1 MDSDFWRFGVLSDLN
16 LRKKGC
22 FMKNLLSKTIR
33 AVSAFATVAVTAI
46 PAFAV
51 TSPDFPMAGFATQN
65 GGTTGGKGYSEVTV
79 SNVND
84 LKSYAK
90 AGNKIIYVK
99 PGTYM
104 GPIEVGSNVT
114 IYGYQGAI
122 IAQPTTGSAMK
133 LSGSKNVI
141 IRNLVF
147 KGIGA
152 HDDDDEDCLQVNHES
167 KNVWIDHVDIYDG
180 HDGNLDITNASDYVT
195 ISWTKFSYT
204 SASTGHQ
211 FSNLIGNSKTKTS
224 DRGHLNV
231 TIHHTWWADGVKE
244 RMPRVRF
251 GKVHV
256 ANNLFDSKDASHCV
270 RAAVEADIRIEK
282 NVFIGVK
289 KDLDLYTSDGAITAA
304 QMIDNYEENVKTKQA
319 GTGTAFTP
327 SYSMSLTDVSTQA
340 KAYALRDSIKLYAGA
355 TLPNPGAAQTVTPAS
370 SSSEAKS
377 SSSVAKSSSSSA
389 KSSSSQVTEPV
400 EVSSSSVKSSSSS
413 APKSSSSVVAGEAS
427 LTKHGSGSTKQ
438 EVKQGEAIAEFYFT
452 VAGATGAT
460 VTGLP
465 EGVAGAMKGSDFYIS
480 GTVATTT
487 APGAYNFTVTTTGA
501 ATNATKSGTITV
513 VAANSAVAEL
523 SSSAEVSSSSLSNAP
538 ESSSS
543 KDSEL
548 AEVSSSSVAGPNSSE
563 SGTMALNVAT
573 LAPRLNVSV
582 DGRVLT
588 VQGTAQA
595 AYLLDA
601 QGRLIAKVQPSG
613 SDCTINVP
621 RAGSYLL
628 RVGHETQ
635 RVTVR

>member
-1 MDSDFWRFGVLSDLN
+1 MTN
-16 LRKKGC
+16 L
-22 FMKNLLSKTIR
+22 FSKSIR
-33 AVSAFATVAVTAI
+33 AVATFAAMAVTTTVI

-79 SNVND
+79 DNVND

-104 GPIEVGSNVT
+104 GPVEVGSNVT

-122 IAQPTTGSAMK
+122 IAQPASGSAMK

-141 IRNLVF
+141 IRNLKF

-270 RAAVEADIRIEK
+270 RAAVEANIRIEK
-282 NVFIGVK
+282 NVFIGVQK
-289 KDLDLYTSDGAITAA
+289 ALDLYTSDGAITAA
-304 QMIDNYEENVKTKQA
+304 QMISNYEENVKKQQA

-327 SYSMSLTDVSTQA
+327 PYSMSLTDVSTQA

-355 TLPNPGAAQTVTPAS
+355 TLPDPGKSQTVTPAS
-370 SSSEAKS
+370 SSSEVAS
-377 SSSVAKSSSSSA
+377 SSSVA
-389 KSSSSQVTEPV
+389 
-400 EVSSSSVKSSSSS
+400 VSSSSV
-413 APKSSSSVVAGEAS
+413 AQSSSSVAQSSSSQAVSSSSQGEVVSGTAT
-427 LTKHGSGSTKQ
+427 LTKHGSGSAKQ
-438 EVKQGEAIAEFYFT
+438 QVKQGESIEEFYFT

-465 EGVAGAMKGSDFYIS
+465 DGIVGTMKGSDFYIS
-480 GTVATTT
+480 GTVAQN
-487 APGAYNFTVTTTGA
+487 AAVGAYNFTVTTTGA
-501 ATNATKSGTITV
+501 TTNATKNGTITV
-513 VAANSAVAEL
+513 IGANGEVA
-523 SSSAEVSSSSLSNAP
+523 

-543 KDSEL
+543 KVE
-548 AEVSSSSVAGPNSSE
+548 SSSSSEQGTTSLDVA
-563 SGTMALNVAT
+563 AI
-573 LAPRLNVSV
+573 APHFNVSV
-582 DGRVLT
+582 NGRVLT
-588 VQGTAQA
+588 VQGTTQA

-601 QGRLIAKVQPSG
+601 QGRLITKVQSLG
-613 SDCTINVP
+613 GESSVTVP
-621 RAGSYLL
+621 RAGMYLL
-628 RVGHETQ
+628 RAGNET
-635 RVTVR
+635 RRITVR

>member
-1 MDSDFWRFGVLSDLN
+1 MRVAA
-16 LRKKGC
+16 
-22 FMKNLLSKTIR
+22 T
-33 AVSAFATVAVTAI
+33 FAALAVTTAAV

-51 TSPDFPMAGFATQN
+51 TSPDFPMTGFATQN
-65 GGTTGGKGYSEVTV
+65 GGTTGGKGKSEVTV
-79 SNVND
+79 DNVTD
-84 LKSYAK
+84 LKAYAK

-133 LSGSKNVI
+133 LSGSSNVI
-141 IRNLVF
+141 IRNLKF

-270 RAAVEADIRIEK
+270 RAAVEANIRIEK
-282 NVFIGVK
+282 NVFIGVQK
-289 KDLDLYTSDGAITAA
+289 ALDLYTSDGAITAA
-304 QMIDNYEENVKTKQA
+304 QMIGNYEENVKKQQA

-327 SYSMSLTDVSTQA
+327 PYTMSLTDVSTQA

-355 TLPNPGAAQTVTPAS
+355 TLPDPGKSQTVTPAS

-377 SSSVAKSSSSSA
+377 SSSVAVSSSSVA
-389 KSSSSQVTEPV
+389 KSSSSVAQ
-400 EVSSSSVKSSSSS
+400 SSSSVAQSSSSQGE
-413 APKSSSSVVAGEAS
+413 VVSGTAT
-427 LTKHGSGSTKQ
+427 LTKHGSGSAKQ
-438 EVKQGEAIAEFYFT
+438 EVKQGESIEEFYFT

-465 EGVAGAMKGSDFYIS
+465 DGIVGTMKGSDFYIS
-480 GTVATTT
+480 GTVAQN
-487 APGAYNFTVTTTGA
+487 AAVGAYNFTITTTGA
-501 ATNATKSGTITV
+501 TTNATKSGTITV
-513 VAANSAVAEL
+513 IGANGEVA
-523 SSSAEVSSSSLSNAP
+523 

-543 KDSEL
+543 KVE
-548 AEVSSSSVAGPNSSE
+548 SSSSSE
-563 SGTMALNVAT
+563 QGTTSLDVAT
-573 LAPRLNVSV
+573 VASHFNVSV

-588 VQGTAQA
+588 VQGATQA

-601 QGRLIAKVQPSG
+601 QGRLITKVQSLG
-613 SDCTINVP
+613 SESLITVP
-621 RAGSYLL
+621 RAGMYLL
-628 RVGHETQ
+628 RVGNETR
-635 RVTVR
+635 RVIVR

>member
-1 MDSDFWRFGVLSDLN
+1 MTN
-16 LRKKGC
+16 L
-22 FMKNLLSKTIR
+22 FSKSIR
-33 AVSAFATVAVTAI
+33 AVATFAAMAVTTTAV

-79 SNVND
+79 DNVND

-104 GPIEVGSNVT
+104 GPVEVGSNVT

-141 IRNLVF
+141 IRNLKF
-147 KGIGA
+147 KGVGA

-167 KNVWIDHVDIYDG
+167 KNVWIDHVDVYDG
-180 HDGNLDITNASDYVT
+180 HDGNLDITNASDFVT

-231 TIHHTWWADGVKE
+231 TIHHTWWADGVVE

-256 ANNLFDSKDASHCV
+256 ANNLFDSKNASYCV
-270 RAAVEADIRIEK
+270 RAAIEADIRIER
-282 NVFIGVK
+282 NVFIGVQK
-289 KDLDLYTSDGAITAA
+289 ALDLYTSDGAITAA
-304 QMIDNYEENVKTKQA
+304 QMIENYEENVKKPQS

-327 SYSMSLTDVSTQA
+327 PYSMSLTDVSTQA

-355 TLPNPGAAQTVTPAS
+355 TLPDPGKSQTVTPAS
-370 SSSEAKS
+370 SSSEVQS
-377 SSSVAKSSSSSA
+377 SSSVA
-389 KSSSSQVTEPV
+389 
-400 EVSSSSVKSSSSS
+400 VSSSSV
-413 APKSSSSVVAGEAS
+413 AQSSSSVAQSSSSQAVSSSSQGEVVSGTAT
-427 LTKHGSGSTKQ
+427 LTKHGSGSAKQ
-438 EVKQGEAIAEFYFT
+438 QVKQGESIEEFYFT

-465 EGVAGAMKGSDFYIS
+465 DGIVGTMKGSDFYIS
-480 GTVATTT
+480 GTVAQN
-487 APGAYNFTVTTTGA
+487 AAVGAYNFTITTTGA
-501 ATNATKSGTITV
+501 TTNATKSGTITV
-513 VAANSAVAEL
+513 IGANGEVA
-523 SSSAEVSSSSLSNAP
+523 

-543 KDSEL
+543 KVE
-548 AEVSSSSVAGPNSSE
+548 SSSSSE
-563 SGTMALNVAT
+563 QGTTSLDVAT
-573 LAPRLNVSV
+573 VAPHFNVTV

-588 VQGTAQA
+588 VQGATQT

-601 QGRLIAKVQPSG
+601 QGRLITKVQSLG
-613 SDCTINVP
+613 GESSITVP
-621 RAGSYLL
+621 RAGMYLL
-628 RVGHETQ
+628 RVGNET
-635 RVTVR
+635 RRITVR

>member
-1 MDSDFWRFGVLSDLN
+1 MGNKFVFGVV
-16 LRKKGC
+16 
-22 FMKNLLSKTIR
+22 FAV
-33 AVSAFATVAVTAI
+33 AVS
-46 PAFAV
+46 AFAV

-65 GGTTGGKGYSEVTV
+65 GGTTGGKGKSVVTV
-79 SNVND
+79 DNVND

-104 GPIEVGSNVT
+104 GTIDVGSNVT

-122 IAQPTTGSAMK
+122 IAQPSKGSAMK

-147 KGIGA
+147 KGAGA

-167 KNVWIDHVDIYDG
+167 SNVWIDHVDIYDG

-211 FSNLIGNSKTKTS
+211 FSNLIGSSATKTS

-231 TIHHTWWADGVKE
+231 TFHHSWWADGVVE
-244 RMPRVRF
+244 RMPRVRY

-256 ANNLFDSKDASHCV
+256 ANNLFDSKKASYCV
-270 RAAVEADIRIEK
+270 RAAVEANIRVEK
-282 NVFIGVK
+282 NVFIGVQK
-289 KDLDLYTSDGAITAA
+289 ALDLYTKDGAITAA
-304 QMIDNYEENVKTKQA
+304 QMIGNYEENVKKAQS

-355 TLPNPGAAQTVTPAS
+355 TLPDPGSSQVETPVSS
-370 SSSEAKS
+370 SSSE
-377 SSSVAKSSSSSA
+377 AKSSSSSA
-389 KSSSSQVTEPV
+389 KSSSS
-400 EVSSSSVKSSSSS
+400 
-413 APKSSSSVVAGEAS
+413 VVISGEAS

-438 EVKQGEAIAEFYFT
+438 EVKQGEAVVEFYFT

-465 EGVAGAMKGSDFYIS
+465 EGVAGTMKGSDFYIS
-480 GTVATTT
+480 GTVAQD
-487 APGAYNFTVTTTGA
+487 AAVGEYGFTVTTTGA
-501 ATNATKSGTITV
+501 AQNVTKNGTITV
-513 VAANSAVAEL
+513 AAANGSVVESGSGEVEL
-523 SSSAEVSSSSLSNAP
+523 SSSSEAEPVE

-543 KDSEL
+543 FETSMN
-548 AEVSSSSVAGPNSSE
+548 V
-563 SGTMALNVAT
+563 MAAIQ
-573 LAPRLNVSV
+573 APRVHVSV
-582 DGRVLT
+582 DGRVLSVHGAAHT
-588 VQGTAQA
+588 

-601 QGRLIAKVQPSG
+601 QGKLIAKVRPSG
-613 SDCTINVP
+613 NACSMTVP
-621 RAGSYLL
+621 RAGTYLL
-628 RVGHETQ
+628 RMGYETQ
-635 RVTVR
+635 RISVR

>member
-1 MDSDFWRFGVLSDLN
+1 MN
-16 LRKKGC
+16 Y
-22 FMKNLLSKTIR
+22 LLSKTIR
-33 AVSAFATVAVTAI
+33 AVATFAAMAVTTTAV

-79 SNVND
+79 DNVSD

-104 GPIEVGSNVT
+104 GPVEVGSNVT

-141 IRNLVF
+141 IRNLKF
-147 KGIGA
+147 KGVGA

-167 KNVWIDHVDIYDG
+167 KNVWIDHVDVYDG

-231 TIHHTWWADGVKE
+231 TIHHTWWADGVVE

-256 ANNLFDSKDASHCV
+256 ANNLFDSKNASYCV
-270 RAAVEADIRIEK
+270 RAAIEADIRIER
-282 NVFIGVK
+282 NVFIGVQK
-289 KDLDLYTSDGAITAA
+289 ALDLYTSDGAITAA
-304 QMIDNYEENVKTKQA
+304 QMIENYEENVKKPQS
-319 GTGTAFTP
+319 GTGTAFKP

-355 TLPNPGAAQTVTPAS
+355 TLPDPGASGTVTPA
-370 SSSEAKS
+370 
-377 SSSVAKSSSSSA
+377 SSSSA
-389 KSSSSQVTEPV
+389 KSSSSVASSSSAKSSSSV
-400 EVSSSSVKSSSSS
+400 AVSSSSVAQSSSSQ
-413 APKSSSSVVAGEAS
+413 AVSSSSQGEVVSGTAT
-427 LTKHGSGSTKQ
+427 LTKHGSGSAKQ
-438 EVKQGEAIAEFYFT
+438 EVKQGESIEEFYFT

-465 EGVAGAMKGSDFYIS
+465 DGIVGTMKGSDFYIS
-480 GTVATTT
+480 GTVAQN
-487 APGAYNFTVTTTGA
+487 AAVGAYNFTVTTTGA
-501 ATNATKSGTITV
+501 TTNATKSGTITV
-513 VAANSAVAEL
+513 VSASGTVA
-523 SSSAEVSSSSLSNAP
+523 

-543 KDSEL
+543 NVD
-548 AEVSSSSVAGPNSSE
+548 SSSSSEQGTTSLGVVAI
-563 SGTMALNVAT
+563 
-573 LAPRLNVSV
+573 APHFNITV

-588 VQGTAQA
+588 VQGATQT

-601 QGRLIAKVQPSG
+601 QGRLITKVQSLG
-613 SDCTINVP
+613 GESSITVP
-621 RAGSYLL
+621 RAGMYLL
-628 RVGHETQ
+628 RSGHET
-635 RVTVR
+635 RRITVR

>member
-1 MDSDFWRFGVLSDLN
+1 MESKNAKWSKMLAAGVVL
-16 LRKKGC
+16 G
-22 FMKNLLSKTIR
+22 
-33 AVSAFATVAVTAI
+33 ATLVTS
-46 PAFAV
+46 AFAV

-79 SNVND
+79 DNVSD

-104 GPIEVGSNVT
+104 GPVEVGSNVT

-122 IAQPTTGSAMK
+122 IAQPASGSAMK

-141 IRNLVF
+141 IRNLKF
-147 KGIGA
+147 KGAGA

-231 TIHHTWWADGVKE
+231 TIHHTWWADGVVE

-256 ANNLFDSKDASHCV
+256 ANNLFDSKNASYCV
-270 RAAVEADIRIEK
+270 RAAIEADIRIER
-282 NVFIGVK
+282 NVFIGVQK
-289 KDLDLYTSDGAITAA
+289 ALDLYTSDGAITAA
-304 QMIDNYEENVKTKQA
+304 QMIENYEENVKKPQA
-319 GTGTAFTP
+319 GTGTAFKP

-355 TLPNPGAAQTVTPAS
+355 TLPDPGASGTVTPTS
-370 SSSEAKS
+370 SSSKVTEPAEVTS
-377 SSSVAKSSSSSA
+377 SSCVAKSSSSQGS
-389 KSSSSQVTEPV
+389 
-400 EVSSSSVKSSSSS
+400 
-413 APKSSSSVVAGEAS
+413 VAGEAS
-427 LTKHGSGSTKQ
+427 LTKHGSGSTTQ
-438 EVKQGEAIAEFYFT
+438 TVAAGESIAEFYYT
-452 VAGATGAT
+452 IAGATGAT

-465 EGVAGAMKGSDFYIS
+465 DGVTGTLKGSDYYIS
-480 GTVATTT
+480 GTVSAT
-487 APGAYNFTVTTTGA
+487 AAAGAYKFTVTTTGA
-501 ATNATKSGTITV
+501 TTNASKSGTITV
-513 VAANSAVAEL
+513 TSANGEAPAS
-523 SSSAEVSSSSLSNAP
+523 SSSAM
-538 ESSSS
+538 SSSS
-543 KDSEL
+543 KVNEPV
-548 AEVSSSSVAGPNSSE
+548 ETSSSSQGTVVDESSCSVESPNSSDSSE
-563 SGTMALNVAT
+563 SSMVLSTANFGQ
-573 LAPRLNVSV
+573 RIQVSV
-582 DGRVLT
+582 EGRLVSVHGVAHT
-588 VQGTAQA
+588 

-601 QGRLIAKVQPSG
+601 QGKIVAKAVANAENLTLS
-613 SDCTINVP
+613 VP
-621 RAGSYLL
+621 RAGTYLL
-628 RVGHETQ
+628 RVGHETR
-635 RVTVR
+635 RVVVR

>member
-1 MDSDFWRFGVLSDLN
+1 MESKNAKWSKMLAAGVVL
-16 LRKKGC
+16 G
-22 FMKNLLSKTIR
+22 
-33 AVSAFATVAVTAI
+33 ATLVTS
-46 PAFAV
+46 AFAV

-79 SNVND
+79 DNVSD

-104 GPIEVGSNVT
+104 GPVEVGSNVT

-122 IAQPTTGSAMK
+122 IAQPASGSAMK

-141 IRNLVF
+141 IRNLKF
-147 KGIGA
+147 KGAGA

-231 TIHHTWWADGVKE
+231 TFHHTWWADGVVE

-256 ANNLFDSKDASHCV
+256 ANNLFDSKNASYCV
-270 RAAVEADIRIEK
+270 RAAIEADIRIER
-282 NVFIGVK
+282 NVFIGVQK
-289 KDLDLYTSDGAITAA
+289 ALDLYTSDGAITAA
-304 QMIDNYEENVKTKQA
+304 QMIENYEENVKKPQA

-327 SYSMSLTDVSTQA
+327 PYSMSLTDVSTQA
-340 KAYALRDSIKLYAGA
+340 KAYALRDSVKLYAGA
-355 TLPNPGAAQTVTPAS
+355 TLPDPGSSPVVTPAS
-370 SSSEAKS
+370 SSSKVTEPAEVTS
-377 SSSVAKSSSSSA
+377 SSSVAKSSSSQGS
-389 KSSSSQVTEPV
+389 
-400 EVSSSSVKSSSSS
+400 
-413 APKSSSSVVAGEAS
+413 VAGEAS
-427 LTKHGSGSTKQ
+427 LTKHGSGSTTQ
-438 EVKQGEAIAEFYFT
+438 TVAAGESIAEFYFT

-465 EGVAGAMKGSDFYIS
+465 DGVTGTLKGSDYYIS
-480 GTVATTT
+480 GTVSAT
-487 APGAYNFTVTTTGA
+487 AAAGAYKFTVTTTGA
-501 ATNATKSGTITV
+501 TTNASKSGTITV
-513 VAANSAVAEL
+513 TSANGEAPAS
-523 SSSAEVSSSSLSNAP
+523 SSSAMSSSSKVNEPVETSSSSQGTVVD

-543 KDSEL
+543 VES
-548 AEVSSSSVAGPNSSE
+548 PNSSDSSE
-563 SGTMALNVAT
+563 SSMVLSTANFGQ
-573 LAPRLNVSV
+573 RIQVSV
-582 DGRVLT
+582 EGRLVSVHGVAHT
-588 VQGTAQA
+588 

-601 QGRLIAKVQPSG
+601 QGKIVAKAVANAENLTLS
-613 SDCTINVP
+613 VP
-621 RAGSYLL
+621 RAGTYLL
-628 RVGHETQ
+628 RIGHETR
-635 RVTVR
+635 RVVVR

>member
-1 MDSDFWRFGVLSDLN
+1 MFSLVFRHKFKE
-16 LRKKGC
+16 KKGC
-22 FMKNLLSKTIR
+22 FMNYLFSKSIG
-33 AVSAFATVAVTAI
+33 AVATFAAMAVTTAAI

-79 SNVND
+79 DNVND
-84 LKSYAK
+84 LKTHAK

-104 GPIEVGSNVT
+104 GPVEVGSNVT

-122 IAQPTTGSAMK
+122 IAQPTSGSAMK

-141 IRNLVF
+141 IRNLKF
-147 KGIGA
+147 KGVGA

-167 KNVWIDHVDIYDG
+167 KNVWIDHVDVYDG
-180 HDGNLDITNASDYVT
+180 HDGNLDITNASDFVT

-231 TIHHTWWADGVKE
+231 TIHHTWWADGVVE

-256 ANNLFDSKDASHCV
+256 ANNLFDSKNASYCV
-270 RAAVEADIRIEK
+270 RAAIEADIRIER
-282 NVFIGVK
+282 NVFIGVQK
-289 KDLDLYTSDGAITAA
+289 ALDLYTSDGAITAA
-304 QMIDNYEENVKTKQA
+304 QMISNYEENVKKQQA
-319 GTGTAFTP
+319 GMGTAFTP
-327 SYSMSLTDVSTQA
+327 PYSMSLTDVSTQA

-355 TLPNPGAAQTVTPAS
+355 TLPDPGKSQTVTPAS

-377 SSSVAKSSSSSA
+377 SSSVAVSSSSVA
-389 KSSSSQVTEPV
+389 KSSSSVAQSSSSQA
-400 EVSSSSVKSSSSS
+400 VSSSSQ
-413 APKSSSSVVAGEAS
+413 GEAVS
-427 LTKHGSGSTKQ
+427 GTATLTKHGSGSAKQ
-438 EVKQGEAIAEFYFT
+438 EVKQGESIEEFYFT

-465 EGVAGAMKGSDFYIS
+465 DGIVGTMKGSDFYIS
-480 GTVATTT
+480 GTVAQN
-487 APGAYNFTVTTTGA
+487 AAVGAYNFTVTTTGA
-501 ATNATKSGTITV
+501 TTNATKSGTITV
-513 VAANSAVAEL
+513 IGANGEVA
-523 SSSAEVSSSSLSNAP
+523 

-543 KDSEL
+543 KVE
-548 AEVSSSSVAGPNSSE
+548 SSSSSE
-563 SGTMALNVAT
+563 QGTTSLDVAT
-573 LAPRLNVSV
+573 VASHFNVSV
-582 DGRVLT
+582 NGRVLT
-588 VQGTAQA
+588 VQGTTQA

-601 QGRLIAKVQPSG
+601 QGRLITKVQSLG
-613 SDCTINVP
+613 GESSITVP
-621 RAGSYLL
+621 RAGMYLL
-628 RVGHETQ
+628 RAGNEA
-635 RVTVR
+635 RRITVR

>member
-1 MDSDFWRFGVLSDLN
+1 MESKNAKWSKMLAAGVVL
-16 LRKKGC
+16 G
-22 FMKNLLSKTIR
+22 
-33 AVSAFATVAVTAI
+33 ATLVTSS
-46 PAFAV
+46 FAV
-51 TSPDFPMAGFATQN
+51 TSPDLPMTGFATQN

-79 SNVND
+79 DNVTD
-84 LKSYAK
+84 LKAYAK

-122 IAQPTTGSAMK
+122 IAQPASGSAMK

-141 IRNLVF
+141 IRNLKF
-147 KGIGA
+147 KGAGA

-211 FSNLIGNSKTKTS
+211 FSNLIGNSKTKTT

-231 TIHHTWWADGVKE
+231 TIHHTWWADGVVE

-256 ANNLFDSKDASHCV
+256 ANNLFDSKNASYCV
-270 RAAVEADIRIEK
+270 RAAIEADIRIER
-282 NVFIGVK
+282 NVFIGVQK
-289 KDLDLYTSDGAITAA
+289 ALDLYTSDGAITAA
-304 QMIDNYEENVKTKQA
+304 QMIENYEENVKKPQA

-327 SYSMSLTDVSTQA
+327 PYSMSLTDVSTQA

-355 TLPNPGAAQTVTPAS
+355 TLPDPGSSPVVTPAS
-370 SSSEAKS
+370 SSSKVTEPAEVTS
-377 SSSVAKSSSSSA
+377 SSSVAKSSSSQGS
-389 KSSSSQVTEPV
+389 
-400 EVSSSSVKSSSSS
+400 
-413 APKSSSSVVAGEAS
+413 VAGEAS
-427 LTKHGSGSTKQ
+427 LTKHGSGSTTQ
-438 EVKQGEAIAEFYFT
+438 TVAAGESIAEFYFT

-465 EGVAGAMKGSDFYIS
+465 DGVTGTLKGSDYYIS
-480 GTVATTT
+480 GTVSAT
-487 APGAYNFTVTTTGA
+487 AAAGAYKFTVTTTGA
-501 ATNATKSGTITV
+501 TTNASKSGTITV
-513 VAANSAVAEL
+513 TSANGEAPAS
-523 SSSAEVSSSSLSNAP
+523 SSSAMSSSSKVNEPVETSSSSQGTVVD

-543 KDSEL
+543 VES
-548 AEVSSSSVAGPNSSE
+548 PNSSDSSE
-563 SGTMALNVAT
+563 SSMVLSTANFGQ
-573 LAPRLNVSV
+573 RIQVSV
-582 DGRVLT
+582 EGRLVSVHGVAHT
-588 VQGTAQA
+588 

-601 QGRLIAKVQPSG
+601 QGKIVAKAVANAENLTLS
-613 SDCTINVP
+613 VP
-621 RAGSYLL
+621 RAGTYLL
-628 RVGHETQ
+628 RIGHETR
-635 RVTVR
+635 RVVVR

>member
-1 MDSDFWRFGVLSDLN
+1 MESKNAKWSKMLAAGVVL
-16 LRKKGC
+16 G
-22 FMKNLLSKTIR
+22 
-33 AVSAFATVAVTAI
+33 ATLVTSS
-46 PAFAV
+46 FAV
-51 TSPDFPMAGFATQN
+51 TSPDLPMTGFATQN
-65 GGTTGGKGYSEVTV
+65 GGTTGGKGKSEVTV
-79 SNVND
+79 DNVTD
-84 LKSYAK
+84 LKAYAK

-141 IRNLVF
+141 IRNLKF
-147 KGIGA
+147 KGAGA

-231 TIHHTWWADGVKE
+231 TFHHTWWADGVVE

-256 ANNLFDSKDASHCV
+256 ANNLFDSKNASYCV
-270 RAAVEADIRIEK
+270 RAAIEADIRIER
-282 NVFIGVK
+282 NVFIGVQK
-289 KDLDLYTSDGAITAA
+289 ALDLYTSDGAITAA
-304 QMIDNYEENVKTKQA
+304 QMIENYEENVKKPQA

-327 SYSMSLTDVSTQA
+327 PYSMSLTDVSTQA
-340 KAYALRDSIKLYAGA
+340 KAYALRDSIKLDAGA
-355 TLPNPGAAQTVTPAS
+355 TLPDPGSSPVVTPAS
-370 SSSEAKS
+370 SSSKVTEPAEMTS
-377 SSSVAKSSSSSA
+377 SSSVAKSSSSQGS
-389 KSSSSQVTEPV
+389 
-400 EVSSSSVKSSSSS
+400 
-413 APKSSSSVVAGEAS
+413 VAGEAS
-427 LTKHGSGSTKQ
+427 LTKHGSGSTTQ
-438 EVKQGEAIAEFYFT
+438 TVAAGESIAEFYFT

-465 EGVAGAMKGSDFYIS
+465 DGVTGTLKGSDYYIS
-480 GTVATTT
+480 GTVSAT
-487 APGAYNFTVTTTGA
+487 AAAGAYKFTVTTTGA
-501 ATNATKSGTITV
+501 TTNASKSGTITV
-513 VAANSAVAEL
+513 TSANGEAPAS
-523 SSSAEVSSSSLSNAP
+523 SSSAMSSSSKVNEPVETSSSSQGTVVD

-543 KDSEL
+543 VES
-548 AEVSSSSVAGPNSSE
+548 PNSSDSSE
-563 SGTMALNVAT
+563 SSMVLSTANFGQ
-573 LAPRLNVSV
+573 RIQVSV
-582 DGRVLT
+582 EGRLVSVHGVAHT
-588 VQGTAQA
+588 

-601 QGRLIAKVQPSG
+601 QGKIVAKAVANAENLTLS
-613 SDCTINVP
+613 VP
-621 RAGSYLL
+621 RAGTYLL
-628 RVGHETQ
+628 RVGHETR
-635 RVTVR
+635 RVVVR

>member
-1 MDSDFWRFGVLSDLN
+1 MESKNAKWSKMLAAGVVL
-16 LRKKGC
+16 G
-22 FMKNLLSKTIR
+22 
-33 AVSAFATVAVTAI
+33 ATLVTSS
-46 PAFAV
+46 FAV
-51 TSPDFPMAGFATQN
+51 TSPDLPMTGFATQN
-65 GGTTGGKGYSEVTV
+65 GGTTGGKGKSEVTV
-79 SNVND
+79 DNVTD
-84 LKSYAK
+84 LKAYAK

-141 IRNLVF
+141 IRNLKF
-147 KGIGA
+147 KGAGA

-231 TIHHTWWADGVKE
+231 TFHHTWWADGVVE

-256 ANNLFDSKDASHCV
+256 ANNLFDSKNASYCV
-270 RAAVEADIRIEK
+270 RAAIEADIRIER
-282 NVFIGVK
+282 NVFIGVQK
-289 KDLDLYTSDGAITAA
+289 ALDLYTSDGAITAA
-304 QMIDNYEENVKTKQA
+304 QMIENYEENVKKPQA

-327 SYSMSLTDVSTQA
+327 PYSMSLTDVSTQA

-355 TLPNPGAAQTVTPAS
+355 TLPDPGSSPVVTPAS
-370 SSSEAKS
+370 SSSKVTEPAEMTS
-377 SSSVAKSSSSSA
+377 SSSVAKSSSSQGS
-389 KSSSSQVTEPV
+389 
-400 EVSSSSVKSSSSS
+400 
-413 APKSSSSVVAGEAS
+413 VAGEAS
-427 LTKHGSGSTKQ
+427 LTKHGSGSTTQ
-438 EVKQGEAIAEFYFT
+438 TVAAGESIAEFYFT

-465 EGVAGAMKGSDFYIS
+465 DGVTGTLKGSDYYIS
-480 GTVATTT
+480 GTVSAT
-487 APGAYNFTVTTTGA
+487 AAAGAYKFTVTTTGA
-501 ATNATKSGTITV
+501 TTNASKSGTITV
-513 VAANSAVAEL
+513 TSANGEAPA
-523 SSSAEVSSSSLSNAP
+523 SSSSQGVVIVE

-543 KDSEL
+543 VES
-548 AEVSSSSVAGPNSSE
+548 PNSSDSSE
-563 SGTMALNVAT
+563 SSMVLSTANFGQ
-573 LAPRLNVSV
+573 RIQVSV
-582 DGRVLT
+582 EGRLVSVHGVAHT
-588 VQGTAQA
+588 

-601 QGRLIAKVQPSG
+601 QGKIVAKAVANAENLTLS
-613 SDCTINVP
+613 VP
-621 RAGSYLL
+621 RAGTYLL
-628 RVGHETQ
+628 RVGHETR
-635 RVTVR
+635 RVVVR

>member
-1 MDSDFWRFGVLSDLN
+1 MCGENMFDTPGSHKKRMDVMGNKLVSLKKLAVLL
-16 LRKKGC
+16 
-22 FMKNLLSKTIR
+22 T
-33 AVSAFATVAVTAI
+33 ATVATS
-46 PAFAV
+46 AFAV
-51 TSPDFPMAGFATQN
+51 TAPDLPMAGFATQN
-65 GGTTGGKGYSEVTV
+65 GGTTGGKGKSEVTV
-79 SNVND
+79 DNVTD
-84 LKSYAK
+84 LKAYAK

-133 LSGSKNVI
+133 LSGSTNVI
-141 IRNLVF
+141 IRNLKF

-167 KNVWIDHVDIYDG
+167 KNVWIDHVDVYDG

-231 TIHHTWWADGVKE
+231 TIHHTWWADGVVE

-256 ANNLFDSKDASHCV
+256 ANNLFDSKDASYCV
-270 RAAVEADIRIEK
+270 RAAIEADIRIEK
-282 NVFIGVK
+282 NVFIGVQK
-289 KDLDLYTSDGAITAA
+289 ALDLYTSDGAITAA
-304 QMIDNYEENVKTKQA
+304 QMIDNYEENVKKPNA
-319 GTGTAFTP
+319 GMGTAFTP

-355 TLPNPGAAQTVTPAS
+355 TLPDPG
-370 SSSEAKS
+370 
-377 SSSVAKSSSSSA
+377 SSSVVTPPSSSSA
-389 KSSSSQVTEPV
+389 KSSSSVA
-400 EVSSSSVKSSSSS
+400 SSSSQAKSSSSA
-413 APKSSSSVVAGEAS
+413 APASSSSQGQVISGEAT
-427 LTKHGSGSTKQ
+427 LTKHGTGGSNQ
-438 EVKQGEAIAEFYFT
+438 EVAQGSAIVEFYYT
-452 VAGATGAT
+452 IDGATGAT

-465 EGVAGAMKGSDFYIS
+465 QGVTGTLKGMDYYIS
-480 GTVATTT
+480 GTVASD
-487 APGAYNFTVTTTGA
+487 AVPGAYKFTVTTTGA
-501 ATNATKSGTITV
+501 SKNATKNGTITV
-513 VAANSAVAEL
+513 VGTGS
-523 SSSAEVSSSSLSNAP
+523 AP

-543 KDSEL
+543 EV
-548 AEVSSSSVAGPNSSE
+548 VSSSSAPESSSSE
-563 SGTMALNVAT
+563 TGTTALNVSQT
-573 LAPRLNVSV
+573 PHFNISV
-582 DGRVLT
+582 EGRT
-588 VQGTAQA
+588 ISVQGITHT

-601 QGRLIAKVQPSG
+601 QGKLVAKVQPTGNACS
-613 SDCTINVP
+613 IAVL

-628 RVGHETQ
+628 RIGNELR
-635 RVTVR
+635 RVAVR

>member
-1 MDSDFWRFGVLSDLN
+1 MFSLVFRHKFKE
-16 LRKKGC
+16 KKGC
-22 FMKNLLSKTIR
+22 FMNYLFSKSIG
-33 AVSAFATVAVTAI
+33 AVATFAAMAVTTAAI

-65 GGTTGGKGYSEVTV
+65 GGTTGGKGYSEVTID
-79 SNVND
+79 NVND
-84 LKSYAK
+84 LKTHAK

-104 GPIEVGSNVT
+104 GPVEVGSNVT

-122 IAQPTTGSAMK
+122 IAQPTSGSAMK

-141 IRNLVF
+141 IRNLKF
-147 KGIGA
+147 KGVGA

-167 KNVWIDHVDIYDG
+167 KNVWIDHVDVYDG

-231 TIHHTWWADGVKE
+231 TIHHTWWADGVVE

-256 ANNLFDSKDASHCV
+256 ANNLFDSKNASYCV
-270 RAAVEADIRIEK
+270 RAAVEADIRIER
-282 NVFIGVK
+282 NVFIGVQK
-289 KDLDLYTSDGAITAA
+289 ALDLYTSDGTITAA
-304 QMIDNYEENVKTKQA
+304 QMIENYEENVKKKQD
-319 GTGTAFTP
+319 GTGTAFKP

-355 TLPNPGAAQTVTPAS
+355 TLPDPGKSQTVTPAS
-370 SSSEAKS
+370 SSSEAASSSSVAVSSSSVAVS
-377 SSSVAKSSSSSA
+377 SSSVAKSSSSVA
-389 KSSSSQVTEPV
+389 QSSSSQA
-400 EVSSSSVKSSSSS
+400 VSSSSQGE
-413 APKSSSSVVAGEAS
+413 VVSGTAT
-427 LTKHGSGSTKQ
+427 LTKHGSGSAKQ
-438 EVKQGEAIAEFYFT
+438 QVKQGESIEEFYFT

-465 EGVAGAMKGSDFYIS
+465 DGIVGTMKGSDFYIS
-480 GTVATTT
+480 GTVSQNA
-487 APGAYNFTVTTTGA
+487 AVGAYNFTVTTTGA
-501 ATNATKSGTITV
+501 TTNATKSGTITV
-513 VAANSAVAEL
+513 IGANGEVA
-523 SSSAEVSSSSLSNAP
+523 

-543 KDSEL
+543 KVE
-548 AEVSSSSVAGPNSSE
+548 SSSSSE
-563 SGTMALNVAT
+563 QGTTSLDVAT
-573 LAPRLNVSV
+573 VASHFNVSV
-582 DGRVLT
+582 NGRVLT
-588 VQGTAQA
+588 VQGTTQA

-601 QGRLIAKVQPSG
+601 QGRLITKVQSLG
-613 SDCTINVP
+613 GESSITVP
-621 RAGSYLL
+621 RAGMYLL
-628 RVGHETQ
+628 RAGNEA
-635 RVTVR
+635 RRITVR

>member
-1 MDSDFWRFGVLSDLN
+1 MTN
-16 LRKKGC
+16 L
-22 FMKNLLSKTIR
+22 FSKSMRVAAT
-33 AVSAFATVAVTAI
+33 FAALAVTTAAV

-79 SNVND
+79 DNVSD

-104 GPIEVGSNVT
+104 GPVEVGSNVT

-122 IAQPTTGSAMK
+122 IAQPASGSAMK

-141 IRNLVF
+141 IRNLKF
-147 KGIGA
+147 KGVGA

-167 KNVWIDHVDIYDG
+167 KNVWIDHVDVYDG
-180 HDGNLDITNASDYVT
+180 HDGNLDITNASDFVT

-231 TIHHTWWADGVKE
+231 TIHHTWWADGVVE

-256 ANNLFDSKDASHCV
+256 ANNLFDSKNASYCV
-270 RAAVEADIRIEK
+270 RAAIEADIRIER
-282 NVFIGVK
+282 NVFIGVQK
-289 KDLDLYTSDGAITAA
+289 ALDLYTSDGAITAA
-304 QMIDNYEENVKTKQA
+304 QMIENYEENVKKPQS
-319 GTGTAFTP
+319 GTGTAFKP

-355 TLPNPGAAQTVTPAS
+355 TLPDPGASGTVTPA
-370 SSSEAKS
+370 
-377 SSSVAKSSSSSA
+377 SSSSA
-389 KSSSSQVTEPV
+389 KSSSSVASSSSAKSSSSV
-400 EVSSSSVKSSSSS
+400 AVSSSSVVRSSSSQ
-413 APKSSSSVVAGEAS
+413 AVSSSSQAVSSSSQGEVVSGTAT
-427 LTKHGSGSTKQ
+427 LTKHGSGSAKQ
-438 EVKQGEAIAEFYFT
+438 EVKQGESIEEFYFT

-460 VTGLP
+460 ITGLP
-465 EGVAGAMKGSDFYIS
+465 DGIVGTMKGSDFYIS
-480 GTVATTT
+480 GTVAQN
-487 APGAYNFTVTTTGA
+487 AAVGAYNFTVTTTGA

-513 VAANSAVAEL
+513 VSASGTVA
-523 SSSAEVSSSSLSNAP
+523 

-543 KDSEL
+543 NVD
-548 AEVSSSSVAGPNSSE
+548 SSSSSE
-563 SGTMALNVAT
+563 QGTTSLNVAT
-573 LAPRLNVSV
+573 VAPHFNVTV

-588 VQGTAQA
+588 VQGATQA

-601 QGRLIAKVQPSG
+601 QGRLIIKVQSLG
-613 SDCTINVP
+613 GESSITVP
-621 RAGSYLL
+621 RAGMYLL
-628 RVGHETQ
+628 RVGHET
-635 RVTVR
+635 RRITVR

>member
-1 MDSDFWRFGVLSDLN
+1 MESKNAKWSKMLAAGVVL
-16 LRKKGC
+16 G
-22 FMKNLLSKTIR
+22 
-33 AVSAFATVAVTAI
+33 ATLVTSS
-46 PAFAV
+46 FAV
-51 TSPDFPMAGFATQN
+51 TSPDLPMTGFATQN

-79 SNVND
+79 DNVSD

-104 GPIEVGSNVT
+104 GPVEVGSNVT

-122 IAQPTTGSAMK
+122 IAQPASGSAMK

-141 IRNLVF
+141 IRNLKF
-147 KGIGA
+147 KGAGA

-231 TIHHTWWADGVKE
+231 TIHHTWWADGVVE

-256 ANNLFDSKDASHCV
+256 ANNLFDSKNASYCV
-270 RAAVEADIRIEK
+270 RAAIEADIRIER
-282 NVFIGVK
+282 NVFIGVQK
-289 KDLDLYTSDGAITAA
+289 ALDLYTSDGAITAA
-304 QMIDNYEENVKTKQA
+304 QMIENYEENVKKPQA
-319 GTGTAFTP
+319 GTGTAFKP

-355 TLPNPGAAQTVTPAS
+355 TLPDPGASGTVTPTS
-370 SSSEAKS
+370 SSSKVTEPAEVTS
-377 SSSVAKSSSSSA
+377 SSSVAKSSSSQGS
-389 KSSSSQVTEPV
+389 
-400 EVSSSSVKSSSSS
+400 
-413 APKSSSSVVAGEAS
+413 VAGEAS
-427 LTKHGSGSTKQ
+427 LTKHGSGSTTQ
-438 EVKQGEAIAEFYFT
+438 TVAAGESIAEFYYT
-452 VAGATGAT
+452 IAGATGAT

-465 EGVAGAMKGSDFYIS
+465 DGVTGTLKGSDYYIS
-480 GTVATTT
+480 GTVSAT
-487 APGAYNFTVTTTGA
+487 AAAGAYKFTVTTTGA
-501 ATNATKSGTITV
+501 TMNASKSGTITV
-513 VAANSAVAEL
+513 TSANGEAPAS
-523 SSSAEVSSSSLSNAP
+523 SSSAMSSSSKVKEPVETSSSSQGTVVD

-543 KDSEL
+543 VES
-548 AEVSSSSVAGPNSSE
+548 PNSSDSSE
-563 SGTMALNVAT
+563 SSMVLSTANFGQ
-573 LAPRLNVSV
+573 RIQVSV
-582 DGRVLT
+582 EGRLVSVHGVAHT
-588 VQGTAQA
+588 

-601 QGRLIAKVQPSG
+601 QGKIVAKAVANAENLTLS
-613 SDCTINVP
+613 VP
-621 RAGSYLL
+621 RAGTYLL
-628 RVGHETQ
+628 RVGHETR
-635 RVTVR
+635 RVVVR

>member
-1 MDSDFWRFGVLSDLN
+1 MESKNAKWSKMLAAGVVL
-16 LRKKGC
+16 G
-22 FMKNLLSKTIR
+22 
-33 AVSAFATVAVTAI
+33 ATLVTSS
-46 PAFAV
+46 FAV

-79 SNVND
+79 DNVND

-104 GPIEVGSNVT
+104 GPVEVGSNVT

-133 LSGSKNVI
+133 LSGSTNVI
-141 IRNLVF
+141 IRNLKF
-147 KGIGA
+147 KGVGA

-167 KNVWIDHVDIYDG
+167 KNVWIDHVDVYDG

-231 TIHHTWWADGVKE
+231 TIHHTWWADGVVE

-256 ANNLFDSKDASHCV
+256 ANNLFDSKNASYCV
-270 RAAVEADIRIEK
+270 RAAIEADIRIER
-282 NVFIGVK
+282 NVFIGVQK
-289 KDLDLYTSDGAITAA
+289 ALDLYTSDGAITAA
-304 QMIDNYEENVKTKQA
+304 QMIENYEENVKKPQA
-319 GTGTAFTP
+319 GTGTAFKP

-355 TLPNPGAAQTVTPAS
+355 TLPDPGASGTVTPAS

-377 SSSVAKSSSSSA
+377 SSSVASSSSA
-389 KSSSSQVTEPV
+389 KSSSSVA
-400 EVSSSSVKSSSSS
+400 VSSSSVAQSSSSQ
-413 APKSSSSVVAGEAS
+413 AVSSSSQGEVVSGTAT
-427 LTKHGSGSTKQ
+427 LTKHGSGSAKQ
-438 EVKQGEAIAEFYFT
+438 QVKQGESIEEFYFT

-465 EGVAGAMKGSDFYIS
+465 DGIVGTMKGSDFYIS
-480 GTVATTT
+480 GTVAQN
-487 APGAYNFTVTTTGA
+487 AAVGAYNFTVTTTGA
-501 ATNATKSGTITV
+501 TTNATKSGTITV
-513 VAANSAVAEL
+513 VSASGTVA
-523 SSSAEVSSSSLSNAP
+523 

-543 KDSEL
+543 NVD
-548 AEVSSSSVAGPNSSE
+548 SSSSSEQGSTSLGVVAI
-563 SGTMALNVAT
+563 
-573 LAPRLNVSV
+573 APHFNITV

-588 VQGTAQA
+588 VQGATQT

-601 QGRLIAKVQPSG
+601 QGRLITKVQSLG
-613 SDCTINVP
+613 GESSITVP
-621 RAGSYLL
+621 RAGMYLL
-628 RVGHETQ
+628 RIGHNVQ
-635 RVTVR
+635 RITIR

>member
-1 MDSDFWRFGVLSDLN
+1 MESKNAKWSKMLAAGVVLW
-16 LRKKGC
+16 
-22 FMKNLLSKTIR
+22 
-33 AVSAFATVAVTAI
+33 ATLVTSS
-46 PAFAV
+46 FAV
-51 TSPDFPMAGFATQN
+51 TSPDLPMTGFATQN

-79 SNVND
+79 DNVTD
-84 LKSYAK
+84 LKAYAK

-122 IAQPTTGSAMK
+122 IAQPASGSAMK

-141 IRNLVF
+141 IRNLKF
-147 KGIGA
+147 KGAGA

-211 FSNLIGNSKTKTS
+211 FSNLIGNSKTKTT

-231 TIHHTWWADGVKE
+231 TIHHTWWADGVVE

-256 ANNLFDSKDASHCV
+256 ANNLFDSKNASYCV
-270 RAAVEADIRIEK
+270 RAAIEADIRIER
-282 NVFIGVK
+282 NVFIGVQK
-289 KDLDLYTSDGAITAA
+289 ALDLYTSDGAITAA
-304 QMIDNYEENVKTKQA
+304 QMIENYEENVKKPQA

-327 SYSMSLTDVSTQA
+327 PYSMSLTDVSTQA

-355 TLPNPGAAQTVTPAS
+355 TLPDPGASGTVTPA
-370 SSSEAKS
+370 
-377 SSSVAKSSSSSA
+377 SSSSA
-389 KSSSSQVTEPV
+389 KSSSSVA
-400 EVSSSSVKSSSSS
+400 SSSSVN
-413 APKSSSSVVAGEAS
+413 SSSSVVASSSSQGQVVSGMAT
-427 LTKHGSGSTKQ
+427 LTKHGSGSTTQ
-438 EVKQGEAIAEFYFT
+438 TVAAGESIAEFYFT

-465 EGVAGAMKGSDFYIS
+465 DGVTGTLKGSDYYIS
-480 GTVATTT
+480 GTVSAT
-487 APGAYNFTVTTTGA
+487 AAAGAYKFTVTTTGA
-501 ATNATKSGTITV
+501 TTNASKSGTITV
-513 VAANSAVAEL
+513 TSANGEAPAS
-523 SSSAEVSSSSLSNAP
+523 SSSAMSSSSKVNEPVETSSSSQGTVVD

-543 KDSEL
+543 VES
-548 AEVSSSSVAGPNSSE
+548 PNSSDSSE
-563 SGTMALNVAT
+563 SSMVLSTANFGQ
-573 LAPRLNVSV
+573 RIQVSV
-582 DGRVLT
+582 EGRLVSVHGVAHT
-588 VQGTAQA
+588 

-601 QGRLIAKVQPSG
+601 QGKIVAKAVANAENLTLS
-613 SDCTINVP
+613 VP
-621 RAGSYLL
+621 RAGTYLL
-628 RVGHETQ
+628 RVGRETR
-635 RVTVR
+635 RVVVR

>member
-1 MDSDFWRFGVLSDLN
+1 MN
-16 LRKKGC
+16 Y
-22 FMKNLLSKTIR
+22 LLSKTMR
-33 AVSAFATVAVTAI
+33 VAATFAALAVTTAAV

-51 TSPDFPMAGFATQN
+51 TSPDFPMTGFATQN
-65 GGTTGGKGYSEVTV
+65 GGTTGGKGKSEVTV
-79 SNVND
+79 DNVTD
-84 LKSYAK
+84 LKAYAK

-133 LSGSKNVI
+133 LSGSSNVI
-141 IRNLVF
+141 IRNLKF

-270 RAAVEADIRIEK
+270 RAAVEANIRIEK
-282 NVFIGVK
+282 NVFIGVQK
-289 KDLDLYTSDGAITAA
+289 ALDLYTSDGAITAA
-304 QMIDNYEENVKTKQA
+304 QMIGNYEENVKKQQA

-327 SYSMSLTDVSTQA
+327 PYTMSLTDVSTQA

-355 TLPNPGAAQTVTPAS
+355 TLPDPGKSQTVTPAS

-377 SSSVAKSSSSSA
+377 SSSVAVSSSSVA
-389 KSSSSQVTEPV
+389 KSSSSVAQ
-400 EVSSSSVKSSSSS
+400 SSSSVAQSSSSQGE
-413 APKSSSSVVAGEAS
+413 VVSGTAT
-427 LTKHGSGSTKQ
+427 LTKHGSGSAKQ
-438 EVKQGEAIAEFYFT
+438 EVKQGESIEEFYFT

-465 EGVAGAMKGSDFYIS
+465 DGIVGTMKGSDFYIS
-480 GTVATTT
+480 GTVAQN
-487 APGAYNFTVTTTGA
+487 AAVGAYNFTITTTGA
-501 ATNATKSGTITV
+501 TTNATKSGTITV
-513 VAANSAVAEL
+513 IGANGEVA
-523 SSSAEVSSSSLSNAP
+523 

-543 KDSEL
+543 KVE
-548 AEVSSSSVAGPNSSE
+548 SSSSSE
-563 SGTMALNVAT
+563 QGTTSLDVAT
-573 LAPRLNVSV
+573 VASHFNVSV

-588 VQGTAQA
+588 VQGATQA

-601 QGRLIAKVQPSG
+601 QGRLITKVQSLG
-613 SDCTINVP
+613 SESLITVP
-621 RAGSYLL
+621 RAGMYLL
-628 RVGHETQ
+628 RVGNETR
-635 RVTVR
+635 RVIVR

>member
-1 MDSDFWRFGVLSDLN
+1 MN
-16 LRKKGC
+16 Y
-22 FMKNLLSKTIR
+22 LLSKTMR
-33 AVSAFATVAVTAI
+33 VAATFAALAVTTAAV

-79 SNVND
+79 DNVND

-104 GPIEVGSNVT
+104 GPVEVGSNVT

-122 IAQPTTGSAMK
+122 IAQPTSGSAMK

-141 IRNLVF
+141 IRNLKF
-147 KGIGA
+147 KGVGA

-167 KNVWIDHVDIYDG
+167 KNVWIDHVDVYDG
-180 HDGNLDITNASDYVT
+180 HDGNLDITNASDFVT

-204 SASTGHQ
+204 SASSGHQ

-231 TIHHTWWADGVKE
+231 TIHHTWWADGVVE

-256 ANNLFDSKDASHCV
+256 ANNLFDSKNASYCV
-270 RAAVEADIRIEK
+270 RAAIEANIRIER
-282 NVFIGVK
+282 NVFIGVQK
-289 KDLDLYTSDGAITAA
+289 ALDLYTSDGTITAA
-304 QMIDNYEENVKTKQA
+304 QMIENYEENVKKSQS
-319 GTGTAFTP
+319 GTGTAFKP

-355 TLPNPGAAQTVTPAS
+355 TLPDPGKSQTVTPAS
-370 SSSEAKS
+370 SSSEAASSSSVAVSSSSVAVS
-377 SSSVAKSSSSSA
+377 SSSVAKSSSSVA
-389 KSSSSQVTEPV
+389 QSSSSQG
-400 EVSSSSVKSSSSS
+400 EVVSGT
-413 APKSSSSVVAGEAS
+413 AT
-427 LTKHGSGSTKQ
+427 LTKHGSGSAKQ
-438 EVKQGEAIAEFYFT
+438 QVKQGESIEEFYFT

-465 EGVAGAMKGSDFYIS
+465 EGIVGTMKGSDFYIS
-480 GTVATTT
+480 GTVAQN
-487 APGAYNFTVTTTGA
+487 AAVGAYNFTVTTTGA
-501 ATNATKSGTITV
+501 TTNATKSGTITV
-513 VAANSAVAEL
+513 IGANGEVAE
-523 SSSAEVSSSSLSNAP
+523 SSSSSV

-543 KDSEL
+543 KVD
-548 AEVSSSSVAGPNSSE
+548 SSSSSE
-563 SGTMALNVAT
+563 QGTTSLDVAT
-573 LAPRLNVSV
+573 VAPHFNVTV

-588 VQGTAQA
+588 VQGATQA

-601 QGRLIAKVQPSG
+601 QGRLITKVQSLG
-613 SDCTINVP
+613 RESSITVP
-621 RAGSYLL
+621 RAGMYLL
-628 RVGHETQ
+628 RVGHET
-635 RVTVR
+635 RRITVR

>member
-1 MDSDFWRFGVLSDLN
+1 MESKNAKWSKMLAAGVVL
-16 LRKKGC
+16 G
-22 FMKNLLSKTIR
+22 
-33 AVSAFATVAVTAI
+33 ATLVTS
-46 PAFAV
+46 AFAV
-51 TSPDFPMAGFATQN
+51 TLPDFPMAGFATQN

-79 SNVND
+79 DNVSD

-104 GPIEVGSNVT
+104 GPVEVGSNVT

-122 IAQPTTGSAMK
+122 IAQPASGSAMK

-141 IRNLVF
+141 IRNLKF
-147 KGIGA
+147 KGAGA

-231 TIHHTWWADGVKE
+231 TIHHTWWADGVVE

-256 ANNLFDSKDASHCV
+256 ANNLFDSKNASYCV
-270 RAAVEADIRIEK
+270 RAAIEADIRIER
-282 NVFIGVK
+282 NVFIGVQK
-289 KDLDLYTSDGAITAA
+289 ALDLYTSDGAITAA
-304 QMIDNYEENVKTKQA
+304 QMIENYEENVKKPQA
-319 GTGTAFTP
+319 GTGTAFKP

-355 TLPNPGAAQTVTPAS
+355 TLPDPGASGTVTPTS
-370 SSSEAKS
+370 SSSKVTEPAEVTS
-377 SSSVAKSSSSSA
+377 SSSVAKSSSSQGS
-389 KSSSSQVTEPV
+389 
-400 EVSSSSVKSSSSS
+400 
-413 APKSSSSVVAGEAS
+413 VAGEAS
-427 LTKHGSGSTKQ
+427 LTKHGSGSTTQ
-438 EVKQGEAIAEFYFT
+438 TVAAGESIAEFYFT

-465 EGVAGAMKGSDFYIS
+465 DGVTGTLKGSDYYIS
-480 GTVATTT
+480 GTVSAT
-487 APGAYNFTVTTTGA
+487 AAAGAYKFTVTTTGA
-501 ATNATKSGTITV
+501 TMNASKSGTITV
-513 VAANSAVAEL
+513 TSANGEAPAS
-523 SSSAEVSSSSLSNAP
+523 SSSAMSSSSKVKEPVETSSSSQGTVVD

-543 KDSEL
+543 VES
-548 AEVSSSSVAGPNSSE
+548 PNSSDSSE
-563 SGTMALNVAT
+563 SSMVLSTANFGQ
-573 LAPRLNVSV
+573 RIQVSV
-582 DGRVLT
+582 EGRLVSVHGVAHT
-588 VQGTAQA
+588 

-601 QGRLIAKVQPSG
+601 QGKIVAKAVANAENLTLS
-613 SDCTINVP
+613 VP
-621 RAGSYLL
+621 RAGTYLL
-628 RVGHETQ
+628 RVGHETR
-635 RVTVR
+635 RVVVR

>member
-1 MDSDFWRFGVLSDLN
+1 MESKNAKWSKMLAAGVVL
-16 LRKKGC
+16 G
-22 FMKNLLSKTIR
+22 
-33 AVSAFATVAVTAI
+33 ATLVTS
-46 PAFAV
+46 AFAV

-79 SNVND
+79 DNVSD

-104 GPIEVGSNVT
+104 GPVEVGSNVT

-122 IAQPTTGSAMK
+122 IAQPASGSAMK

-141 IRNLVF
+141 IRNLKF
-147 KGIGA
+147 KGAGA

-231 TIHHTWWADGVKE
+231 TIHHTWWADGVVE

-256 ANNLFDSKDASHCV
+256 ANNLFDSKNASYCV
-270 RAAVEADIRIEK
+270 RAAIEADIRIER
-282 NVFIGVK
+282 NVFIGVQK
-289 KDLDLYTSDGAITAA
+289 ALDLYTSDGAITAA
-304 QMIDNYEENVKTKQA
+304 QMIENYEENVKKPQA
-319 GTGTAFTP
+319 GTGTAFKP

-355 TLPNPGAAQTVTPAS
+355 TLPDPGASGTVTPTS
-370 SSSEAKS
+370 SSSKVTEPAEVTS
-377 SSSVAKSSSSSA
+377 SSCVAKSSSSQGS
-389 KSSSSQVTEPV
+389 
-400 EVSSSSVKSSSSS
+400 
-413 APKSSSSVVAGEAS
+413 VAGEAS
-427 LTKHGSGSTKQ
+427 LTKHGSGSTTQ
-438 EVKQGEAIAEFYFT
+438 TVAAGESIAEFYYT
-452 VAGATGAT
+452 IAGATGAT

-465 EGVAGAMKGSDFYIS
+465 DGVTGTLKGSDYYIS
-480 GTVATTT
+480 GTVSAT
-487 APGAYNFTVTTTGA
+487 AAAGAYKFTVTTTGA
-501 ATNATKSGTITV
+501 TTNASKSGTITV
-513 VAANSAVAEL
+513 TSANGEAPAS
-523 SSSAEVSSSSLSNAP
+523 SSSAMSSSSKVKEPVETSSSSQGTVVD

-543 KDSEL
+543 VES
-548 AEVSSSSVAGPNSSE
+548 PNSSDSSE
-563 SGTMALNVAT
+563 SSMVLSTANFGQ
-573 LAPRLNVSV
+573 RIQVSV
-582 DGRVLT
+582 EGRLVSVHGVAHT
-588 VQGTAQA
+588 

-601 QGRLIAKVQPSG
+601 QGKIVAKAVANAENLTLS
-613 SDCTINVP
+613 VP
-621 RAGSYLL
+621 RAGTYLL
-628 RVGHETQ
+628 RVGHETR
-635 RVTVR
+635 RVVVR

>member
-1 MDSDFWRFGVLSDLN
+1 MGNKLVSL
-16 LRKKGC
+16 
-22 FMKNLLSKTIR
+22 KNL
-33 AVSAFATVAVTAI
+33 AVLLTVTVATS
-46 PAFAV
+46 AFAV

-79 SNVND
+79 DNVND

-104 GPIEVGSNVT
+104 GPVEVGSNVT

-122 IAQPTTGSAMK
+122 IAQPTSGSAMK

-141 IRNLVF
+141 IRNLKF
-147 KGIGA
+147 KGVGA

-167 KNVWIDHVDIYDG
+167 KNVWIDHVDVYDG

-231 TIHHTWWADGVKE
+231 TIHHTWWADGVVE

-256 ANNLFDSKDASHCV
+256 ANNLFDSKNASYCV
-270 RAAVEADIRIEK
+270 RAAIEADIRIER
-282 NVFIGVK
+282 NVFIGVQK
-289 KDLDLYTSDGAITAA
+289 ALDLYTSDGAITAA
-304 QMIDNYEENVKTKQA
+304 QMIENYEENVKKPQA
-319 GTGTAFTP
+319 GTGTAFKP

-355 TLPNPGAAQTVTPAS
+355 TLPDPGASGTVTPAS
-370 SSSEAKS
+370 SSSAKS
-377 SSSVAKSSSSSA
+377 SSSVASSSSAKSSSSVVPASSSSA
-389 KSSSSQVTEPV
+389 KSSSSQTP
-400 EVSSSSVKSSSSS
+400 
-413 APKSSSSVVAGEAS
+413 VAGEAS
-427 LTKHGSGSTKQ
+427 LTKHGSGSTTQ
-438 EVKQGEAIAEFYFT
+438 TVAAGESIAEFYFT

-465 EGVAGAMKGSDFYIS
+465 DGVSGTLKGSDFYVS
-480 GTVATTT
+480 GTVSATA
-487 APGAYNFTVTTTGA
+487 APGAYKFTVTTTGA
-501 ATNATKSGTITV
+501 TKNASKSGTITV
-513 VAANSAVAEL
+513 TGTGS
-523 SSSAEVSSSSLSNAP
+523 AP

-543 KDSEL
+543 EI
-548 AEVSSSSVAGPNSSE
+548 VSSSSVPESSSSE
-563 SGTMALNVAT
+563 TSTTALEISH
-573 LAPRLNVSV
+573 APHFNVSIE
-582 DGRVLT
+582 GRTVS
-588 VQGTAQA
+588 VQGATHA

-601 QGRLIAKVQPSG
+601 QGKLIAKVQPSG
-613 SDCTINVP
+613 NAISIAVP

-628 RVGHETQ
+628 RIGNELR
-635 RVTVR
+635 RVSVR

>member
-1 MDSDFWRFGVLSDLN
+1 MCGENMFDTPGSLKKRMDVMGNKLVSLKKLAVLL
-16 LRKKGC
+16 
-22 FMKNLLSKTIR
+22 T
-33 AVSAFATVAVTAI
+33 VTVATS
-46 PAFAV
+46 AFAV

-79 SNVND
+79 DNVND

-104 GPIEVGSNVT
+104 GPVEVGSNVT

-122 IAQPTTGSAMK
+122 IAQPTSGSAMK

-141 IRNLVF
+141 IRNLKF
-147 KGIGA
+147 KGVGA

-167 KNVWIDHVDIYDG
+167 KNVWIDHVDVYDG

-231 TIHHTWWADGVKE
+231 TIHHTWWADGVVE

-256 ANNLFDSKDASHCV
+256 ANNLFDSKNASYCV
-270 RAAVEADIRIEK
+270 RAAIEADIRIER
-282 NVFIGVK
+282 NVFIGVQK
-289 KDLDLYTSDGAITAA
+289 ALDLYTSDGAITAA
-304 QMIDNYEENVKTKQA
+304 QMIENYEENVKKTQA
-319 GTGTAFTP
+319 GTGTAFKP

-355 TLPNPGAAQTVTPAS
+355 TLPDPGASSVVTPAS
-370 SSSEAKS
+370 SSSAKS
-377 SSSVAKSSSSSA
+377 SSSVASSSSQAKSSSSVVPASSSSA
-389 KSSSSQVTEPV
+389 KSSSSQTP
-400 EVSSSSVKSSSSS
+400 
-413 APKSSSSVVAGEAS
+413 VAGEAS
-427 LTKHGSGSTKQ
+427 LTKHGSGSTTQ
-438 EVKQGEAIAEFYFT
+438 TVAAGESIAEFYFT

-465 EGVAGAMKGSDFYIS
+465 DGVSGTLKGSDFYVS
-480 GTVATTT
+480 GTVASDA
-487 APGAYNFTVTTTGA
+487 APGAYKFTVTTTGA
-501 ATNATKSGTITV
+501 SKNATKSGTITV
-513 VAANSAVAEL
+513 VGSG
-523 SSSAEVSSSSLSNAP
+523 SAP

-543 KDSEL
+543 EV
-548 AEVSSSSVAGPNSSE
+548 VSSSSAPESSSSE
-563 SGTMALNVAT
+563 TGTTALNVSQMPHFNISVEGRT
-573 LAPRLNVSV
+573 VSV
-582 DGRVLT
+582 
-588 VQGTAQA
+588 QGAAHT

-601 QGRLIAKVQPSG
+601 QGKLIAKAQPSG
-613 SDCTINVP
+613 NACSIAVP

-628 RVGHETQ
+628 RIGKELR
-635 RVTVR
+635 RVSVR

>member
-1 MDSDFWRFGVLSDLN
+1 MN
-16 LRKKGC
+16 Y
-22 FMKNLLSKTIR
+22 LLSKTMR
-33 AVSAFATVAVTAI
+33 VAATFAALAVTTAAV

-79 SNVND
+79 DNVND

-104 GPIEVGSNVT
+104 GPVEVGSNVT

-122 IAQPTTGSAMK
+122 IAQPTSGSAMK

-141 IRNLVF
+141 IRNLKF
-147 KGIGA
+147 KGVGA

-167 KNVWIDHVDIYDG
+167 KNVWIDHVDVYDG

-231 TIHHTWWADGVKE
+231 TIHHTWWADGVVE

-256 ANNLFDSKDASHCV
+256 ANNLFDSKNASYCV
-270 RAAVEADIRIEK
+270 RAAIEADIRIER
-282 NVFIGVK
+282 NVFIGVQK
-289 KDLDLYTSDGAITAA
+289 ALDLYTSDGAITAA
-304 QMIDNYEENVKTKQA
+304 QMIENYEENVKKKQD
-319 GTGTAFTP
+319 GTGTAFKP

-355 TLPNPGAAQTVTPAS
+355 TLPDPGKSQTVTPAS
-370 SSSEAKS
+370 SSSEAASSSSVAVSSSSVAVS
-377 SSSVAKSSSSSA
+377 SSSVAKSSSSVA
-389 KSSSSQVTEPV
+389 QSSSSQG
-400 EVSSSSVKSSSSS
+400 EVVSGT
-413 APKSSSSVVAGEAS
+413 AT
-427 LTKHGSGSTKQ
+427 LTKHGSGSAKQ
-438 EVKQGEAIAEFYFT
+438 QVKQGESIEEFYFT

-465 EGVAGAMKGSDFYIS
+465 EGIVGTMKGRDFYIS
-480 GTVATTT
+480 GTVAQN
-487 APGAYNFTVTTTGA
+487 AEVGAYNFTVTTTGA
-501 ATNATKSGTITV
+501 TTNATKNGTITV
-513 VAANSAVAEL
+513 IGANGEVAE
-523 SSSAEVSSSSLSNAP
+523 SSSSSV

-543 KDSEL
+543 KVD
-548 AEVSSSSVAGPNSSE
+548 SSSSSE
-563 SGTMALNVAT
+563 QGTTSLNVAT
-573 LAPRLNVSV
+573 VAPHFNVTV

-588 VQGTAQA
+588 VQGATQA

-601 QGRLIAKVQPSG
+601 QGRLITKVQSLG
-613 SDCTINVP
+613 RESSITVP
-621 RAGSYLL
+621 RAGMYLL
-628 RVGHETQ
+628 RVGNET
-635 RVTVR
+635 RRITVR

>member
-1 MDSDFWRFGVLSDLN
+1 MESKNAKWSKMLAAGVVL
-16 LRKKGC
+16 G
-22 FMKNLLSKTIR
+22 
-33 AVSAFATVAVTAI
+33 ATLVTS
-46 PAFAV
+46 AFAV

-79 SNVND
+79 DNVSD

-104 GPIEVGSNVT
+104 GPVEVGSNVT

-122 IAQPTTGSAMK
+122 IAQPSSGSAMK

-141 IRNLVF
+141 IRNLKF
-147 KGIGA
+147 KGVGA

-167 KNVWIDHVDIYDG
+167 KNVWIDHVDVYDG

-231 TIHHTWWADGVKE
+231 TIHHTWWADGVVE

-256 ANNLFDSKDASHCV
+256 ANNLFDSKNASYCV
-270 RAAVEADIRIEK
+270 RAAIEANIRIER
-282 NVFIGVK
+282 NVFIGVQK
-289 KDLDLYTSDGAITAA
+289 ALDLYTSDGAITAA
-304 QMIDNYEENVKTKQA
+304 QMIENYEENVKKPQA
-319 GTGTAFTP
+319 GTGTAFKP

-355 TLPNPGAAQTVTPAS
+355 TLPDPGASGTVTPAS
-370 SSSEAKS
+370 SSSAKSSSSVASSSSAKSSSSVAPASSSSAKS
-377 SSSVAKSSSSSA
+377 SSSVAKSSSSQG
-389 KSSSSQVTEPV
+389 QV
-400 EVSSSSVKSSSSS
+400 VSGT
-413 APKSSSSVVAGEAS
+413 AT
-427 LTKHGSGSTKQ
+427 LTKHGSGSANQ
-438 EVKQGEAIAEFYFT
+438 EVAQGAAITDFYYT
-452 VAGATGAT
+452 IAVATGAT

-465 EGVAGAMKGSDFYIS
+465 QGVTGTLKGSDFYIS
-480 GTVATTT
+480 GTVSAT
-487 APGAYNFTVTTTGA
+487 AAAGAYKFTVTTTGA
-501 ATNATKSGTITV
+501 TMNASKSGTITV
-513 VAANSAVAEL
+513 TSANGEAPAS
-523 SSSAEVSSSSLSNAP
+523 SSSAMSSSSKVNEPVETFSSSQGTVVD

-543 KDSEL
+543 VES
-548 AEVSSSSVAGPNSSE
+548 PNSSDSSE
-563 SGTMALNVAT
+563 SSMVLSTANFGQ
-573 LAPRLNVSV
+573 RIQVSV
-582 DGRVLT
+582 EGRLVSVHGVAHT
-588 VQGTAQA
+588 

-601 QGRLIAKVQPSG
+601 QGKIVAKAVANAENLTLS
-613 SDCTINVP
+613 VP
-621 RAGSYLL
+621 RAGTYLL
-628 RVGHETQ
+628 RVGHETR
-635 RVTVR
+635 RVVVR